1 MASDGSHGTIRIF
14 PAILS
19 GGAGTRLW
27 PMSRESY
34 PKQLLPLLSACTMVQ
49 ETALRFP
56 ANDIFEPPFVVCSN
70 EHRFLIA
77 EQLRQAGIDPTA
89 IALEPVGR
97 NTAAA
102 SAVAALMARQTDPEA
117 LLLILPADHAIQD
130 VPPFVQAVHN
140 AVPAACDGA
149 LVAFGVAPR
158 SPETGYGYIRRGAVR
173 DAYRNHYDVAEFV
186 QKPSLPIAQSYLAAG
201 DYYWNSGIF
210 LFRSDSFL
218 EELGRW
224 QPQVLAAAEQAI
236 KAGYR
241 DLDFLRLHK
250 ESFAAAPAISVD
262 AGVMVRTDRA
272 ALVPIDVG
280 WSDVG
285 SWSALWELAAHD
297 AAGNAA
303 VGDVL
308 LEDVHNAYVR
318 SDSVFTAV
326 VGLDHVVVAVTD
338 DAVLVSAMD
347 RVQDIKAIVNRLKQA
362 RRMEAFTHRKIYR
375 PWGCYQALDVAP
387 TGPDPGDDDG
397 ARSDDMTGG
406 PPGQEPD
413 R

>member
-1 MASDGSHGTIRIF
+1 MMASTGSPAAGPRVF

-27 PMSRESY
+27 PMSRESQ

-56 ANDIFEPPFVVCSN
+56 ANDIFAPPLVVCSN

-77 EQLRQAGIDPTA
+77 EQLRRIGIDPTA
-89 IALEPVGR
+89 IVLEPAGR

-102 SAVAALMARQTDPEA
+102 SAVAALQVRDIDPAA
-117 LLLILPADHAIQD
+117 LMLLVPADHAIPD
-130 VPPFVQAVHN
+130 LPPFLA
-140 AVPAACDGA
+140 AIRDGLPAAADGA
-149 LVAFGVAPR
+149 LVGFGVTPR

-173 DAYRNHYDVAEFV
+173 DPARNLYDVAEFV
-186 QKPSLPIAQSYLAAG
+186 QKPSLPIAESYLAAG

-210 LFRSDSFL
+210 LFRTDSFL

-241 DLDFLRLHK
+241 DLDFVRLHK
-250 ESFAAAPAISVD
+250 ESFAAAPVISVD

-272 ALVPIDVG
+272 VLVPIDVG

-285 SWSALWELAAHD
+285 SWSALWELAPHD

-326 VGLDHVVVAVTD
+326 VGLDNVVVAVTD
-338 DAVLVSAMD
+338 DAVLVAAMD
-347 RVQDIKAIVNRLKQA
+347 RVQDIKAVVRRLKDD
-362 RRMEAFTHRKIYR
+362 RRREALTHRRVYR
-375 PWGCYQALDVAP
+375 PWGCAA
-387 TGPDPGDDDG
+387 PGDPAGHG
-397 ARSDDMTGG
+397 AEDQAAVAASLNENRTPAG
-406 PPGQEPD
+406 EE
-413 R
+413 